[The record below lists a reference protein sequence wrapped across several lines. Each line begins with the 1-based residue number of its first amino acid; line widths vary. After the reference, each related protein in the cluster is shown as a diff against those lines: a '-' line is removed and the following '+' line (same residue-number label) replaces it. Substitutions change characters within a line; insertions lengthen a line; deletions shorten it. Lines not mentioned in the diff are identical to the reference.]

1 MEKSR
6 DLIVRL
12 ESVEKEASSCWA
24 AVPKAID
31 LPSGDQECHDVWFDR
46 LHRDIYE
53 VVISKFVSVGVSVR
67 DV

>member
-31 LPSGDQECHDVWFDR
+31 LPSGDQECHDVWLER
-46 LHRDIYE
+46 LHRDMCL
-53 VVISKFVSVGVSVR
+53 VSL
-67 DV
+67 